1 MLELSDFQVGQTVQ
15 LQDGRTAVV
24 EFVGNTHFAS
34 GDWVGVVLEDATGKN
49 DGAVQGQRYF
59 DCDPGHGMFIRPTTA
74 IILDQPTPRPNR
86 RTQNKANGTSRNSIQ
101 SIAASSTRRQSVMDT
116 VASKRQSINAGSPTP
131 AGKGPGVPRMLRSPN
146 KSPTKQNAS
155 HVSSGTSTPQSSIA
169 STQKSSLTTP
179 RVTRPSM
186 GPPSTISGTRGQ
198 ANIGNVNGS
207 VRPTSQSSFSSRASS
222 NRLSMKPSVKDRRS
236 LISGRSQASGSSGH
250 NSPAD
255 SNEPEA
261 LSSTIFETTG
271 KQAPADINS
280 HESHSGQDETRT
292 SSLARIESLHSMKP
306 KHPAANGH
314 TLREVED
321 LKTKLRVM
329 EKKRME
335 DRDKLKALDKIQAE
349 RDKFE
354 GIIQKLQSKYKPQQ
368 QEVADLRKQV
378 EETETK
384 FGALEKQQAELETAV
399 EVATLDREMAE
410 ETAEAIKTELE
421 SLKQSHEELSLE
433 VEVLREENQELGREM
448 NPEDRASQ
456 GWLQMEKS
464 NERLREA
471 LMRLRDMTQEQ
482 EADLKG
488 QITELEKHLQ
498 HLGGVQ
504 EQYLHTKQVLSDSE
518 YTIGNLKKQLDA
530 TLGAEEMLEE
540 LTDKNLA
547 LNEQI
552 ESLKATVDDLE
563 SLKELNDELEINHSE
578 NEKQMQEEI
587 DYSEAVIAEQAR
599 KSSSQ
604 DQTIQDLEYT
614 VTRFRDLVR
623 NMQSDLEDMRA
634 SQQLTEAEANDLNS
648 RSKAMMDLNMRL
660 QASASKAQV
669 KAIDVELGKLEAQE
683 SAEHLA
689 IVQHFLPESFKTEQN
704 SVRAMLCF
712 KRIGFKSNLLLGY
725 VKEKTA
731 DQPSSGSESDI
742 FACCQ
747 FMEQLTWISATCKR
761 FDSYVNTCSLEAFAR
776 LEGSLFDLQPVER
789 AFNGWVRALKRK
801 ELKEDQCALELERSI
816 AVIAHLVELHITDG
830 MEHFA
835 DDVYMR
841 TLLMQSQ
848 MESAAAALS
857 YLKAT
862 AEGRNRT
869 FDNEDESDADSH
881 ALLEK
886 FDLLITQTRSAKV
899 VANKTI
905 RQLEDLRS
913 RSLVLDPST
922 LPTVEQSQSST
933 SDFAQSTKAVGL
945 RLRDVMGGENPSSA
959 LSAVI
964 SSSDFSTLNP
974 KLQSAVAQLQS
985 LFALTNSLTKT
996 SELPESSSPP
1006 WKLLAER
1013 LRSES
1018 SKHAAHEIEL
1028 RRLKDEAIETR
1039 TAIAIKE
1046 KTIEEMG
1053 IKVEVLEKRVG
1064 ETTGR
1069 RDRLRQLE
1077 DIVERARAREE
1088 ELVGTV
1094 NRLRSERNSAREE
1107 REKLMKDGVKIHSS
1121 ADQAGVD
1128 LAQSSEAS
1136 LQQISDL
1143 KAEIRI
1149 LQAAVRHLRYTSYTH
1164 TINSAYT
1171 FLEQPLQPGPSAKEQ
1186 KARLRQSESRAVLK
1200 EMLAIATDPCNGPVR
1215 LKPRRREERLAW
1227 RPIKETSRWQVGRS
1241 REEWEGWREWLTD
1254 VATTGDLKC
1263 EKRYNQ

>member
-1 MLELSDFQVGQTVQ
+1 M
-15 LQDGRTAVV
+15 
-24 EFVGNTHFAS
+24 
-34 GDWVGVVLEDATGKN
+34 
-49 DGAVQGQRYF
+49 
-59 DCDPGHGMFIRPTTA
+59 
-74 IILDQPTPRPNR
+74 
-86 RTQNKANGTSRNSIQ
+86 
-101 SIAASSTRRQSVMDT
+101 
-116 VASKRQSINAGSPTP
+116 
-131 AGKGPGVPRMLRSPN
+131 
-146 KSPTKQNAS
+146 
-155 HVSSGTSTPQSSIA
+155 
-169 STQKSSLTTP
+169 STQKSSLTAP

-186 GPPSTISGTRGQ
+186 GPPSAVSGTRGAGQ
-198 ANIGNVNGS
+198 AYIGNLNGS
-207 VRPTSQSSFSSRASS
+207 ARPTSQSSFSSRASS
-222 NRLSMKPSVKDRRS
+222 SRLSMKPSVKDRRS
-236 LISGRSQASGSSGH
+236 LISGRSQASESSGH
-250 NSPAD
+250 NSPAE
-255 SNEPEA
+255 SNGPEA
-261 LSSTIFETTG
+261 LSSSIFETTG
-271 KQAPADINS
+271 KKTSADINS
-280 HESHSGQDETRT
+280 HESYSSQDETMA
-292 SSLARIESLHSMKP
+292 SSSFVKTEPLHLMKP
-306 KHPAANGH
+306 KHPVASSH

-368 QEVADLRKQV
+368 QEVEDLRKQIK
-378 EETETK
+378 ETETK
-384 FGALEKQQAELETAV
+384 FSDLEKQQAEFETAV

-410 ETAEAIKTELE
+410 ETAEAVKTELE

-488 QITELEKHLQ
+488 QITELEKDLQ

-504 EQYLHTKQVLSDSE
+504 EEYMQTKQALTDSD

-552 ESLKATVDDLE
+552 ESLKATVDELE
-563 SLKELNDELEINHSE
+563 SLKELNDELEINHTE
-578 NEKQMQEEI
+578 NAKQMQEEI

-604 DQTIQDLEYT
+604 GQTIQDLEYT

-648 RSKAMMDLNMRL
+648 RSRAMMDLNMRL

-704 SVRAMLCF
+704 SVRAMLCL

-725 VKEKTA
+725 IKEKTTE
-731 DQPSSGSESDI
+731 QLSSGFESDI
-742 FACCQ
+742 IACCEL
-747 FMEQLTWISATCKR
+747 MEQLTWVSATCKR
-761 FDSYVNTCSLEAFAR
+761 FDGYVSTCSLEAFAR
-776 LEGSLFDLQPVER
+776 LEGILFDLEPVER
-789 AFNGWVRALKRK
+789 AFNGWVGALKRK
-801 ELKEDQCALELERSI
+801 ELKEDQCALELQRSI
-816 AVIAHLVELHITDG
+816 AVIAHLVELHITEG

-848 MESAAAALS
+848 MESAVTALS
-857 YLKAT
+857 YSKAIV
-862 AEGRNRT
+862 EGRSRT
-869 FDNEDESDADSH
+869 SATEDESDADSH

-899 VANKTI
+899 VASKTI
-905 RQLEDLRS
+905 RQVEDLRS
-913 RSLVLDPST
+913 RSLVLEPST
-922 LPTVEQSQSST
+922 LPTFDQSQSSI
-933 SDFAQSTKAVGL
+933 SDFAQSTKTVGL
-945 RLRDVMGGENPSSA
+945 RLRDAFSGESVSTT
-959 LSAVI
+959 LSTII
-964 SSSDFSTLNP
+964 SSSDISILIP
-974 KLQSAVAQLQS
+974 KLQSAFSQLQS
-985 LFALTNSLTKT
+985 LFTLTNSLTKT
-996 SELPESSSPP
+996 SELPDSTSPP

-1018 SKHAAHEIEL
+1018 SKHAAHEVEL
-1028 RRLKDEAIETR
+1028 TRLKDEATETR

-1053 IKVEVLEKRVG
+1053 IKVEVLEKRAG

-1094 NRLRSERNSAREE
+1094 NRLRTERNSAREE
-1107 REKLMKDGVKIHSS
+1107 REKLMKEGVKIHTL
-1121 ADQAGVD
+1121 ADQASAN
-1128 LAQSSEAS
+1128 LIQTSESS
-1136 LQQISDL
+1136 LQRISDL
-1143 KAEIRI
+1143 EAEIRI
-1149 LQAAVRHLRYTSYTH
+1149 LQAAVRHLRYTSYIH
-1164 TINSAYT
+1164 TIKSAYT
-1171 FLEQPLQPGPSAKEQ
+1171 FLEEPLQPVLSAKEQ

-1200 EMLAIATDPCNGPVR
+1200 EMLDIVTDPCNGPVR
-1215 LKPRRREERLAW
+1215 LKPRKREERLAW
-1227 RPIKETSRWQVGRS
+1227 RPLKETSRWQVGRS

-1254 VATTGDLKC
+1254 VATIGKLKY
-1263 EKRYNQ
+1263 EERSR